1 MSESE
6 KPTSRSTTR
15 REIVKAAFVAPAII
29 TLAVMPAFA
38 SAGSRDYEPREHD
51 RDRHEKKHRPRRG
64 DD

>member
-1 MSESE
+1 MSEPE

-29 TLAVMPAFA
+29 TLAVTPAFA
-38 SAGSRDYEPREHD
+38 SAGSRDHEPRERD
-51 RDRHEKKHRPRRG
+51 RDRHETRPRPRRG